1 MNDKSKISYNL
12 KKKGKFVNLT
22 HCYIAV
28 IAQENRCRIFT
39 LDEHFKDIQKSLNP
53 VVAKRSV

>member
-22 HCYIAV
+22 DCHIAV
-28 IAQENRCRIFT
+28 IAQENSCRIFT
-39 LDEHFKDIQKSLNP
+39 LDEHFKDIQKSLNI
-53 VVAKRSV
+53 SLINH